1 MLPLNQRASVAGADC
16 CRRKVSGLLHSSEV
30 WGRAGLRETS
40 RVYLLRG
47 LGEVQL
53 EFGADMAA
61 LNVLAASPLGRV
73 GMCKQGRPRPAVRG
87 QQAEHLGYRPLSVL
101 RQGKSS

>member
-1 MLPLNQRASVAGADC
+1 MLPLNQRASVASGDC
-16 CRRKVSGLLHSSEV
+16 CRRKVSGLLRNSDV
-30 WGRAGLRETS
+30 WGGAGLRETS

-61 LNVLAASPLGRV
+61 LSVLAASPLGRA
-73 GMCKQGRPRPAVRG
+73 GMCKQGRPRPAVGG
-87 QQAEHLGYRPLSVL
+87 QRARPLGCRPLSVL
-101 RQGKSS
+101 RKGKSS